1 MLRHIIISHS
11 VSVAAAQDSCIL
23 LMNCCAVVG
32 KRVFSVQLEPEFGG
46 SWFGRKSKKEE
57 GAGGYVSL

>member
-1 MLRHIIISHS
+1 MSHHYFS
-11 VSVAAAQDSCIL
+11 LTVSVAAAQGSCVL
-23 LMNCCAVVG
+23 LVNCCAVVG